1 MARLNVTIVLAG
13 FILFSACQVPLTDP
27 AVQATG
33 SITGTVHYNGTS
45 GNSGIIVSAESTS
58 KGISA
63 SVAGV
68 MAGSRSAG
76 SARSIAAQTQTDA
89 AGSYTLSGLGSGTY
103 TVYASCPSSL
113 EKAVTT
119 SVTVAAGKTA
129 TATDLS
135 LTPTGAIAGT
145 VTLGSATHGNL
156 GIMVYVAGTSYFAM
170 TADDGAFV
178 ISEVPAATGLAL
190 VASMSGFDSYVA
202 SVSVTAGAV
211 TQAGTINL
219 SAHTVPST
227 TGSVAGTATLRGSA
241 AGNAGIFVYLAGT
254 SSITLTA
261 DNGSFILAGVAP
273 GEYTLTASKEG
284 YSPATAH
291 VVVSA
296 GVTAPAGSLV
306 LAPSAV
312 AATGIS
318 VTPTSLALSPG
329 EMLPLTASL
338 SPANATNTG
347 LTWQSSNTAVATV
360 TAYGLVKGV
369 SLGTTTITVVASD
382 GGWSAPCAVT
392 VRYVIGDTGPAGGL
406 IFYDKGALS
415 NGWRYLEAA
424 PCDLTASIQWN
435 NGSSIAVS
443 TLTTI
448 GSGKSNTA
456 NIIAAQGL
464 GAMWYAASLCSSGYG
479 GGGVNDWFL
488 PSYDELSALYT
499 NLASRGLGAFATG
512 TYWSSTQVTNSTAR
526 VVIMPGGYNST
537 LNTGLSYYVRA
548 IRQF

>member
-13 FILFSACQVPLTDP
+13 FILFSACQVPLTDST
-27 AVQATG
+27 AQATG
-33 SITGTVHYNGTS
+33 SITGTIHYNGTGGS
-45 GNSGIIVSAESTS
+45 SGIIVSAESTS
-58 KGISA
+58 RGISA

-89 AGSYTLSGLGSGTY
+89 AGSYTLGGLVSGTY

-129 TATDLS
+129 IATDLS

-145 VTLGSATHGNL
+145 VTLGSSTRGNL

-190 VASMSGFDSYVA
+190 VVSMSGYDSYVA

-219 SAHTVPST
+219 PAHTVPST
-227 TGSVAGTATLRGSA
+227 TGSVAGTATLSGS

-261 DNGSFILAGVAP
+261 DNGSFTLAGVAP

-284 YSPATAH
+284 YSAATAH

-296 GVTAPAGSLV
+296 GVTASAGSLV
-306 LAPSAV
+306 LSSSAV

-318 VTPTSLALSPG
+318 VTPISLALSPG

-347 LTWQSSNTAVATV
+347 LTWQSSNPAVATV

-369 SLGTTTITVVASD
+369 SLGTATITVVASD

-406 IFYDKGALS
+406 IFYDKGSVS

-443 TLTTI
+443 TLTAI

-464 GAMWYAASLCSSGYG
+464 GSMWYAASLCSSGYG
-479 GGGVNDWFL
+479 GGGKNDWFL
-488 PSYDELSALYT
+488 PSYDELSAMYT
-499 NLASRGLGAFATG
+499 SLASRGLGAFATG

-537 LNTGLSYYVRA
+537 LSTGLSYYVRA